1 MILFL
6 CETKSQI
13 LNAIAIKMGLYSD
26 DIADVCLVRKVAMP
40 IEYKNKLN
48 EIGLFEKVF
57 SVELDHIPEQNF
69 FFKLKKTLLYI
80 TIVRDLKKKLKNK
93 LRNYSHVFV
102 SGPGTACPAIY
113 YGIKHNNPQ
122 VKLSLF
128 EEGTFEYYMFRYT
141 NVLRKWYSKLFYGS
155 YYVDDAKNMLV
166 YDPSMVIDKPKH
178 ISVYKIPKL
187 FNNQSFREKVNYI
200 FNYNGKG
207 IDVMKNCNCLFLESC
222 YDNYELENKQNKIVK
237 LLCSIIGDKLIV
249 KLHPRSNAHKYDS
262 IGVKRLN
269 TSQSMEMILL
279 NQDIDINNIVFV
291 SPLSSAML
299 NLKLMFGKEPKM
311 ILLNEILN
319 LSSKIAGIDCLADKF
334 IEDYNKQL
342 IFQPNNLKEFK
353 TIITK
358 FFSV

>member
-1 MILFL
+1 
-6 CETKSQI
+6 
-13 LNAIAIKMGLYSD
+13 
-26 DIADVCLVRKVAMP
+26 
-40 IEYKNKLN
+40 
-48 EIGLFEKVF
+48 
-57 SVELDHIPEQNF
+57 
-69 FFKLKKTLLYI
+69 
-80 TIVRDLKKKLKNK
+80 
-93 LRNYSHVFV
+93 
-102 SGPGTACPAIY
+102 
-113 YGIKHNNPQ
+113 
-122 VKLSLF
+122 
-128 EEGTFEYYMFRYT
+128 
-141 NVLRKWYSKLFYGS
+141 
-155 YYVDDAKNMLV
+155 
-166 YDPSMVIDKPKH
+166 
-178 ISVYKIPKL
+178 
-187 FNNQSFREKVNYI
+187 
-200 FNYNGKG
+200 
-207 IDVMKNCNCLFLESC
+207 MKNCNCLFLESC
-222 YDNYELENKQNKIVK
+222 YDNYELENKQNKIVN